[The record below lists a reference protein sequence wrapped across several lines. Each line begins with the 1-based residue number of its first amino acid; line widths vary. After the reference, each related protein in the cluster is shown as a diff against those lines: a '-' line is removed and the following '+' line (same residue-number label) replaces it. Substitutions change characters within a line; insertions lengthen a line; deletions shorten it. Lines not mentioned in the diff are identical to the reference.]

1 MLHVSVESSVY
12 LTDMWYLVIY
22 EDDGNLR
29 VLAEEEI
36 RPIFPDEDEDEEVQ
50 TGDIVSALWIPNG
63 KYYDAKVVQIGG
75 EVYFR
80 DTFLLTIKCWP
91 PKKSLTQWYFTFHAR
106 MALTFFCTRTHIYL
120 TEQLNDKSLKQGTK
134 ILF

>member
-29 VLAEEEI
+29 VLAEDEI

-50 TGDIVSALWIPNG
+50 IGDIVSALWIPNG

-91 PKKSLTQWYFTFHAR
+91 PKKSLTQRYFTFHAH
-106 MALTFFCTRTHIYL
+106 MALTFLIVTGPTF
-120 TEQLNDKSLKQGTK
+120 
-134 ILF
+134 ILQNS